1 MLTSLATRAAS
12 ASPGAASASAARDRR
27 QAITVAGMMQK
38 DDGDLDEDDFLWEK
52 LPGRCCFYGYED
64 PKDASRW
71 IGAKTCE
78 ECSVWSEPDNYCHTS
93 RDACEECGMRLPP
106 KKPKKG
112 AEPPPP
118 KNGGAR
124 SGRRKGKDA
133 QAECER
139 LFRGRDDATDI
150 TDATS
155 AADDYPGARAIGR
168 GPPPSLAPSA
178 GPPKLRMDDER
189 RGGAADDASRAR
201 RQLLD

>member
-1 MLTSLATRAAS
+1 MLTSIATRAAS

-38 DDGDLDEDDFLWEK
+38 DDGDLDEDDFLWELTPRPSGHK
-52 LPGRCCFYGYED
+52 ESEVIDIAFPPG
-64 PKDASRW
+64 A
-71 IGAKTCE
+71 A
-78 ECSVWSEPDNYCHTS
+78 
-93 RDACEECGMRLPP
+93 AAPP

-112 AEPPPP
+112 AEPPP

-155 AADDYPGARAIGR
+155 AADDYPGARANGGR
-168 GPPPSLAPSA
+168 GPPPSLAPSV

-189 RGGAADDASRAR
+189 RGGDADDASRAR

>member
-64 PKDASRW
+64 PKDA
-71 IGAKTCE
+71 
-78 ECSVWSEPDNYCHTS
+78 
-93 RDACEECGMRLPP
+93 
-106 KKPKKG
+106 
-112 AEPPPP
+112 
-118 KNGGAR
+118 AR

-168 GPPPSLAPSA
+168 GPPPSLAPSV

>member
-1 MLTSLATRAAS
+1 MLTSIATRGAS

-52 LPGRCCFYGYED
+52 LPGRCCVHG
-64 PKDASRW
+64 R
-71 IGAKTCE
+71 
-78 ECSVWSEPDNYCHTS
+78 V
-93 RDACEECGMRLPP
+93 
-106 KKPKKG
+106 
-112 AEPPPP
+112 
-118 KNGGAR
+118 AR
-124 SGRRKGKDA
+124 RARPGRRKGKDA

-155 AADDYPGARAIGR
+155 AADDYLPGARAIGGR
-168 GPPPSLAPSA
+168 GPPPSLAPSV
-178 GPPKLRMDDER
+178 GPPKLRMEDER

>member
-1 MLTSLATRAAS
+1 MLTSIATRGAS

-93 RDACEECGMRLPP
+93 RDACEECGMRLYCAPTPP
-106 KKPKKG
+106 LITGQKVR
-112 AEPPPP
+112 AV
-118 KNGGAR
+118 GGPTQAPD
-124 SGRRKGKDA
+124 GR
-133 QAECER
+133 
-139 LFRGRDDATDI
+139 
-150 TDATS
+150 
-155 AADDYPGARAIGR
+155 
-168 GPPPSLAPSA
+168 
-178 GPPKLRMDDER
+178 
-189 RGGAADDASRAR
+189 
-201 RQLLD
+201 

>member
-1 MLTSLATRAAS
+1 MLTSIATRAAS

-52 LPGRCCFYGYED
+52 LQ
-64 PKDASRW
+64 
-71 IGAKTCE
+71 
-78 ECSVWSEPDNYCHTS
+78 
-93 RDACEECGMRLPP
+93 
-106 KKPKKG
+106 
-112 AEPPPP
+112 
-118 KNGGAR
+118 
-124 SGRRKGKDA
+124 DA

>member
-1 MLTSLATRAAS
+1 MLTSIATRAAS

-93 RDACEECGMRLPP
+93 RDA
-106 KKPKKG
+106 
-112 AEPPPP
+112 
-118 KNGGAR
+118 
-124 SGRRKGKDA
+124 
-133 QAECER
+133 
-139 LFRGRDDATDI
+139 
-150 TDATS
+150 
-155 AADDYPGARAIGR
+155 
-168 GPPPSLAPSA
+168 
-178 GPPKLRMDDER
+178 
-189 RGGAADDASRAR
+189 
-201 RQLLD
+201 

>member
-1 MLTSLATRAAS
+1 MLILDEFSHMLKERDADRTLLYCHAS
-12 ASPGAASASAARDRR
+12 ADEEAAADARRHGRNQWLLVTSKSDVPSVLACNTFKLTPRPSGHKESEVIDVAFPPGAAAA
-27 QAITVAGMMQK
+27 
-38 DDGDLDEDDFLWEK
+38 
-52 LPGRCCFYGYED
+52 P
-64 PKDASRW
+64 
-71 IGAKTCE
+71 
-78 ECSVWSEPDNYCHTS
+78 
-93 RDACEECGMRLPP
+93 PP

-155 AADDYPGARAIGR
+155 AADDYPGARANGR

>member
-1 MLTSLATRAAS
+1 MLTSIATRGAS

-93 RDACEECGMRLPP
+93 RDACEECGMRLYCAPTPP
-106 KKPKKG
+106 LITGQKVCTG
-112 AEPPPP
+112 ASRV
-118 KNGGAR
+118 GHGCDDDLGTGVCAGA
-124 SGRRKGKDA
+124 GMPDCQDACRRN
-133 QAECER
+133 AECEMFVFYVEER
-139 LFRGRDDATDI
+139 QGAPRN
-150 TDATS
+150 S
-155 AADDYPGARAIGR
+155 ARAIRRPFGARNSDGR
-168 GPPPSLAPSA
+168 RRI
-178 GPPKLRMDDER
+178 LRR
-189 RGGAADDASRAR
+189 HVYPLPRHV
-201 RQLLD
+201 

>member
-1 MLTSLATRAAS
+1 MLTSIATRGAS

-52 LPGRCCFYGYED
+52 
-64 PKDASRW
+64 
-71 IGAKTCE
+71 
-78 ECSVWSEPDNYCHTS
+78 
-93 RDACEECGMRLPP
+93 
-106 KKPKKG
+106 
-112 AEPPPP
+112 
-118 KNGGAR
+118 
-124 SGRRKGKDA
+124 RRKGGKDA

-155 AADDYPGARAIGR
+155 AADDYPGARANGR
-168 GPPPSLAPSA
+168 GPPPSLAPSV